1 MAAGSKLSDHCIVD
15 HFDKRVPHQTP
26 LTPVWLVRGF
36 MMYADKLMHFTGVRG
51 SVWRALGVNR
61 SSKNPNICN
70 I

>member
-1 MAAGSKLSDHCIVD
+1 
-15 HFDKRVPHQTP
+15 
-26 LTPVWLVRGF
+26 
-36 MMYADKLMHFTGVRG
+36 MHFTGVRG